1 MSNTVITS
9 VYRRFLNK
17 ISDYNFS
24 LINNEKEVIEDN
36 LLQLYMSAT
45 PRFPQCRK
53 DLGTNYT
60 NIEDIPSG
68 EYITIKS
75 NLTSLEQEII
85 SKLMLIEYLR
95 PVIIKNEVIEQVLG
109 DSDFNLYSQAN
120 HLNQLQSLYN
130 TMKKEVNSDISKY
143 SFLKDGIYD

>member
-1 MSNTVITS
+1 MNTEISS

-36 LLQLYMSAT
+36 LLQLYISAT
-45 PRFPQCRK
+45 PKFPQCRK
-53 DLGTNYT
+53 DLGINYI
-60 NIEDIPSG
+60 NVDGVPVDGSII
-68 EYITIKS
+68 INS

-109 DSDFNLYSQAN
+109 DADFNLYSQAN

-143 SFLKDGIYD
+143 SFLRNGIYD

>member
-53 DLGTNYT
+53 DLGTNYL
-60 NIEDIPSG
+60 DIGDVPFG

-143 SFLKDGIYD
+143 SFLRDGIYD

>member
-1 MSNTVITS
+1 MNTEISS

-36 LLQLYMSAT
+36 LLQLYISAT
-45 PRFPQCRK
+45 PKFPQCRK
-53 DLGTNYT
+53 DLG
-60 NIEDIPSG
+60 IS
-68 EYITIKS
+68 YINVDGVPVDGSIIINS

-109 DSDFNLYSQAN
+109 DADFNLYSQAN

-143 SFLKDGIYD
+143 SFLRNGIYD

>member
-1 MSNTVITS
+1 MNTEISS

-36 LLQLYMSAT
+36 LLQLYISAI
-45 PRFPQCRK
+45 PKFPQCRK
-53 DLGTNYT
+53 DLG
-60 NIEDIPSG
+60 IS
-68 EYITIKS
+68 YINVDGVPVDGSIIINS

-109 DSDFNLYSQAN
+109 DADFNLYSQAN

-143 SFLKDGIYD
+143 SFLRNGIYD

>member
-53 DLGTNYT
+53 DLGTNYI
-60 NIEDIPSG
+60 NIEDTPSG

-143 SFLKDGIYD
+143 SFLRDGIYD

>member
-53 DLGTNYT
+53 DLGTNYL
-60 NIEDIPSG
+60 NIEDVPSG

-143 SFLKDGIYD
+143 SFLRDGIYD

>member
-1 MSNTVITS
+1 MNTEISS

-36 LLQLYMSAT
+36 LLQLYISAT
-45 PRFPQCRK
+45 PKFPQCRK
-53 DLGTNYT
+53 DLG
-60 NIEDIPSG
+60 IS
-68 EYITIKS
+68 YINVDGVPVDRSIIINS

-109 DSDFNLYSQAN
+109 DADFNLYSQAN

-143 SFLKDGIYD
+143 SFLRNGIYD

>member
-1 MSNTVITS
+1 MNTEISS

-36 LLQLYMSAT
+36 LLQLYISAT
-45 PRFPQCRK
+45 PKFPQCRK
-53 DLGTNYT
+53 DLG
-60 NIEDIPSG
+60 IS
-68 EYITIKS
+68 YINVDDVPVDRSIIINS

-109 DSDFNLYSQAN
+109 DADFNLYSQAN

-143 SFLKDGIYD
+143 SFLRNGIYD

>member
-24 LINNEKEVIEDN
+24 LVNNEKEVIEDN

-45 PRFPQCRK
+45 PKFPQCRK
-53 DLGTNYT
+53 DLGTNYL
-60 NIEDIPSG
+60 DIGDVPSG

-143 SFLKDGIYD
+143 SFLRDGIYD

>member
-1 MSNTVITS
+1 MANTVITS

-24 LINNEKEVIEDN
+24 LINNDKEVIEDN

-45 PRFPQCRK
+45 PNFPQCRK

-60 NIEDIPSG
+60 DISNLPSG
-68 EYITIKS
+68 ENIIVNSELTI
-75 NLTSLEQEII
+75 LEQEII

-120 HLNQLQSLYN
+120 HLNQLQSLYD
-130 TMKKEVNSDISKY
+130 TIKKEVNADVSKY
-143 SFLKDGIYD
+143 SYLRNGIYD

>member
-53 DLGTNYT
+53 DLGTNYI

-143 SFLKDGIYD
+143 SFLRDGIYD